1 VVATAYSFG
10 SIHAA
15 GQAPRQA
22 AGLQVI
28 VMFAGSAR
36 WPHTW
41 ILTSARSGH
50 PLDAGPYPLWAD
62 ALTIKVR
69 EDGRVVNVHA
79 LIVTGFNAGGHHEI
93 LGETPTRPKTALA
106 GILVRPGRPAAYRPA
121 TGHRRCPSRAGRH
134 ISSAATTCPRC

>member
-1 VVATAYSFG
+1 M
-10 SIHAA
+10 AA
-15 GQAPRQA
+15 H
-22 AGLQVI
+22 LDTEV
-28 VMFAGSAR
+28 SALGASTGCR
-36 WPHTW
+36 AVS
-41 ILTSARSGH
+41 LV
-50 PLDAGPYPLWAD
+50 WAD